1 MARPSALVAAALLL
15 AGCAATPD
23 SKRVTTAAATP
34 LADLNLVSTAIPP
47 VLLEARQRPYALP
60 PVTGCEALAAAVAE
74 LDEVLGPD
82 VDAAKDGADPG
93 LAERGAEAVGDAAI
107 GAIQGAAAG
116 VLPFRSWVRKLSG
129 AEKHSKAVTAAVGAG
144 VARRAFLKGLR
155 VGLHC

>member
-1 MARPSALVAAALLL
+1 MPRLPIAVLALLL
-15 AGCAATPD
+15 AGCAAAPD
-23 SKRVTTAAATP
+23 SKRVTTAATTP
-34 LADLNLVSTAIPP
+34 LSDLNLLSAAIPP
-47 VLLEARQRPYALP
+47 VLLEARQQPYAMP

-82 VDAAKDGADPG
+82 VDASKDGAEPG
-93 LAERGAEAVGDAAI
+93 LVERGTEAVGDAAV

-129 AEKHSKAVTAAVGAG
+129 AEKHSKEVAAAVGAG